1 METTIYQCLNCK
13 QPETAV
19 PLVALRY
26 NGQATWICSQCMP
39 ILIHKPEQLLA
50 KLAHAETMKTAS
62 QA

>member
-1 METTIYQCLNCK
+1 METTTYQCLNCK

-26 NGQATWICSQCMP
+26 NGQANWICSQCMP